1 MTMTWL
7 LNSTPYTDTDRY
19 NKYTLHRYC
28 HKWMERKN
36 IMQQVLS
43 YDEKAVE
50 ARILEHHQMHNKLDT
65 SETWPLLDSPCP
77 AKSNSKLK
85 KADVSGE
92 PDADHLQLSPNGL
105 VNAIFNEAVQN
116 DGDTLDDAMN
126 ENTRFNMY

>member
-7 LNSTPYTDTDRY
+7 LNSKPYTDTDRY

-43 YDEKAVE
+43 EDEKAVE

-65 SETWPLLDSPCP
+65 SETLPLFDSPCL
-77 AKSNSKLK
+77 ANSKVEN
-85 KADVSGE
+85 ADVSGE
-92 PDADHLQLSPNGL
+92 PDLLQLSPNGL

-116 DGDTLDDAMN
+116 DGDSLDEAMN
-126 ENTRFNMY
+126 ANTRFNLY